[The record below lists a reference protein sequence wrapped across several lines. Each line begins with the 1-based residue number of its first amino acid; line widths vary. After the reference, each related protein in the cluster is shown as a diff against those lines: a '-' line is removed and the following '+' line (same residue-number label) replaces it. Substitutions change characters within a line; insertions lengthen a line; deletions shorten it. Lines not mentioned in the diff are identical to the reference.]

1 MGGREGVHFYSPH
14 LFFFFSR
21 FWFLFFI
28 FANEFFSIAHLLG
41 DPGER
46 KQGNHLLEDRVH
58 LSVPLPHGIVPF
70 RVPSHFVFVFVF
82 VFVFPFCFFFFFSS
96 FFLEGASDF
105 YNLLSG
111 LSSMCSSISFP
122 GQGWRGLEILGA
134 SAAL

>member
-1 MGGREGVHFYSPH
+1 MHFYSPH
-14 LFFFFSR
+14 LFFFFR
-21 FWFLFFI
+21 FWFLFFL

-58 LSVPLPHGIVPF
+58 LSVPLPMGIVPF
-70 RVPSHFVFVFVF
+70 RVPSHFVFLFVF
-82 VFVFPFCFFFFFSS
+82 FFLFFSFF
-96 FFLEGASDF
+96 FFLEGVSDF
-105 YNLLSG
+105 YNLLLG
-111 LSSMCSSISFP
+111 LSSVCSSISLP

>member
-1 MGGREGVHFYSPH
+1 MTCGRQTGSAFLLPPP
-14 LFFFFSR
+14 FFFQ
-21 FWFLFFI
+21 FLFFL

-70 RVPSHFVFVFVF
+70 RVPSHFVFVFV
-82 VFVFPFCFFFFFSS
+82 VFFFFF
-96 FFLEGASDF
+96 FFFLFLEGASDF
-105 YNLLSG
+105 YNLLAG
-111 LSSMCSSISFP
+111 LSSVCSSISFP

>member
-1 MGGREGVHFYSPH
+1 M
-14 LFFFFSR
+14 FF
-21 FWFLFFI
+21 L

-70 RVPSHFVFVFVF
+70 RVPSHFVFVFLF
-82 VFVFPFCFFFFFSS
+82 VFFVFLFGFFFFFF

-111 LSSMCSSISFP
+111 LSSVCSSISFP